1 MEVRYENGW
10 TGNRWL
16 IDRINGLRMNGM
28 LSEMQGAPRRLTPSA
43 DVIEEKDA
51 YRFYF
56 EAPGMKN
63 EAFDVRVENGALI
76 VEAERKRPEWSD
88 ETRIHVAERNY
99 GTIRRAFEL
108 PEDAS
113 ADKVHA
119 AYRDGVLEVKVEKRP
134 EAKPVKIQVN

>member
-16 IDRINGLRMNGM
+16 LNRMNGL
-28 LSEMQGAPRRLTPSA
+28 LSEMQGAPRRLTPAA

-51 YRFYF
+51 YHFYF

-63 EAFDVRVENGALI
+63 DAFDVRVENGALI
-76 VEAERKRPEWSD
+76 IEAERKRPEWTE

-108 PEDAS
+108 PDDAS

-119 AYRDGVLEVKVEKRP
+119 AYKDGVLEITVEKRP
-134 EAKPVKIQVN
+134 ESKPVKIQVN